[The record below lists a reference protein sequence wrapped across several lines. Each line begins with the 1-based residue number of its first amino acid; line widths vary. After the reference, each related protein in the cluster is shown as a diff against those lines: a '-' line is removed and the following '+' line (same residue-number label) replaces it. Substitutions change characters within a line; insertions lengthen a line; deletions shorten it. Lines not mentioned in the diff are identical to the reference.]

1 MKPKESF
8 WKTHSLD
15 SLANVWGIQ
24 CCACKLLRAWCYVL
38 EGSGRFWKD
47 LFWNCPW
54 LFQSI
59 VQNLFGFSWAST
71 WVWLRGEKWLK
82 ILVRDKT
89 CHGSSACFNINE
101 AYFFFITSDFLLEV
115 LWWNKTIRLD
125 GLGKRALLHV
135 WGFCTPVDK
144 MDGEQSEASV
154 VSALGRGHR
163 HRNVFWQM
171 RPIWEIFRS
180 KCILLI

>member
-1 MKPKESF
+1 MRCIYSQMALFIGLVTIMIRLMYLTIAMWLWKQSLYGNRACMKPKESF

-101 AYFFFITSDFLLEV
+101 AYFFYY
-115 LWWNKTIRLD
+115 
-125 GLGKRALLHV
+125 
-135 WGFCTPVDK
+135 
-144 MDGEQSEASV
+144 
-154 VSALGRGHR
+154 
-163 HRNVFWQM
+163 
-171 RPIWEIFRS
+171 IWFPTWSSLMKQDNSSWRFR
-180 KCILLI
+180 